1 MTSDSSATCPKCRT
15 PLPPSAP
22 RGLCPACL
30 MDAAGGETEVM
41 PTPAGFGAPLD
52 LDTLRRAF
60 PQLEI
65 LAPLGAGGMGR
76 VYKVRQPNL
85 DRLAALKVL
94 PPDFAR
100 DPAWVERFTR
110 EARALARLNHPNI
123 VQVYDV
129 GQTSGGRDSAP
140 LCWLLMEYVD
150 GVTLRQVQRTGGL
163 SAREALALVPKLC
176 DALQYAHEKG
186 VLHRDIKPENIL
198 LDSAGTAKIADFG
211 LAKLAGPHPSPT
223 LTITGA
229 RLGTAAYM
237 APEQIESPS
246 DVDHRA
252 DIYSLGVVLYELL
265 TGGLPLGRF
274 PAPSEKSGTD
284 PRLDHIVFRTLEKE
298 RERRY
303 QAAGE
308 VRSALETVAQSP
320 GTPIGPQ
327 PREFRQSPPAAA
339 TEAPRSEPPP
349 LKQTVQ
355 QMAQKAVRFLD
366 RHKRFPAAAA
376 EATGHG
382 CGMVFLFLLRLS
394 LCFVPMFIPILW
406 FESMKELDRDG
417 FHGAYPSSMIWVT
430 AATGLAAWLCV
441 QPLLRMTKWAEANW
455 IKRKAPLLLLLAVVL
470 WGGMLAIIANA
481 SSTWPTRGV
490 AGRLHFAANRPPL
503 AGTATITSDAALDAM
518 FRDVVMKEFLGA
530 PDALLGGTG
539 LPARGDYYDASYYRT
554 WDTRENAL
562 RKTWT
567 VAVVTESLP
576 TLEARLLRIAEAM
589 TATLPESVRPSIVA
603 NWNNSIGTR
612 SFWRFD
618 LMRDENLFI
627 LAALMTLGGWFAGFT
642 RGRPLLHGMVPFLLI
657 AGTITF
663 HVAPPGWIPGGRI
676 VPAKDPREPLSM
688 EGNAMESLTTLAKT
702 DPEAAALQQWIGAC
716 RRLDRNAAQLL
727 SGRPLDDRNW
737 EHTVSLWHE
746 MEPLAIV
753 RDNRNEEPNRP
764 GTPFACILIPR
775 GTGANRDAYSLR
787 SYYSRPGDLNS
798 KTVSVRVEKAG
809 ESYVVYQ

>member
-1 MTSDSSATCPKCRT
+1 MTPSVCPKCRT

-30 MDAAGGETEVM
+30 MDAAGAETEVV
-41 PTPAGFGAPLD
+41 PVPEGFGAPLD

-85 DRLAALKVL
+85 DRMAALKVL
-94 PPDFAR
+94 PPDYAR

-129 GQTSGGRDSAP
+129 GQTSGGPDSAP

-211 LAKLAGPHPSPT
+211 LAKLGGTHPAPT
-223 LTITGA
+223 LTLAGA

-237 APEQIESPS
+237 APEQIESPA

-308 VRSALETVAQSP
+308 MRSALDTVAQ
-320 GTPIGPQ
+320 TPVPPISPQ
-327 PREFRQSPPAAA
+327 PREFRQAPPAAA
-339 TEAPRSEPPP
+339 EDAPHSEPPP
-349 LKQTVQ
+349 LKQTAQ
-355 QMAQKAVRFLD
+355 EYAQKAVRFLD
-366 RHKRFPAAAA
+366 RHKHFPKSAA
-376 EATGHG
+376 EATGYG
-382 CGMVFLFLLRLS
+382 CGLVFLFLFRLS
-394 LCFVPMFIPILW
+394 LCFVPLLIPILW

-417 FHGAYPSSMIWVT
+417 FRGSYPSSMIWVT

-441 QPLLRMTKWAEANW
+441 QPLLRMTRWAEAGW

-470 WGGMLAIIANA
+470 WGGMLAIVANS
-481 SSTWPTRGV
+481 SSTWPTRGM
-490 AGRLHFAANRPPL
+490 AGRLYFSANRPPL

-518 FRDVVMKEFLGA
+518 FRDVVMAEFANAPGA
-530 PDALLGGTG
+530 VLGGTG
-539 LPARGDYYDASYYRT
+539 LPPRGDYYDASYYRIR
-554 WDTRENAL
+554 DTRDNAL
-562 RKTWT
+562 RKTWST
-567 VAVVTESLP
+567 AVVAQSRDA
-576 TLEARLLRIAEAM
+576 LEARLLRITEAM
-589 TATLPESVRPSIVA
+589 THALPESVRPSIQVS
-603 NWNNSIGTR
+603 WNDSIYTR

-618 LMRDENLFI
+618 LMDDENLFI
-627 LAALMTLGGWFAGFT
+627 LAAIMTLGGWFAGFT
-642 RGRPLLHGMVPFLLI
+642 RGRPLLHGMVPFVLV
-657 AGTITF
+657 AGATAF
-663 HVAPPGWIPGGRI
+663 HISPPGWIPGGRI
-676 VPAKDPREPLSM
+676 VPPDDPQAPLSM
-688 EGNAMESLTTLAKT
+688 RGTAMEALATLAQT
-702 DPEAAALQQWIGAC
+702 DPEAAALQQWISAC

-727 SGRPLDDRNW
+727 SGRTLDDRLW
-737 EHTVSLWHE
+737 EYSVGIWHK

-753 RDNRNEEPNRP
+753 KVTREGQDPR
-764 GTPFACILIPR
+764 TPFTCILIPR
-775 GTGANRDAYSLR
+775 STRTEEFSRHYPYHFGA
-787 SYYSRPGDLNS
+787 GDLNS
-798 KTVSVRVEKAG
+798 STVQIFVAKEG
-809 ESYVVYQ
+809 ENYTVQQ

>member
-1 MTSDSSATCPKCRT
+1 
-15 PLPPSAP
+15 
-22 RGLCPACL
+22 
-30 MDAAGGETEVM
+30 MDAAGAETEVV
-41 PTPAGFGAPLD
+41 PVPEGFGAPLD

-85 DRLAALKVL
+85 DRMAALKVL
-94 PPDFAR
+94 PPEYAR

-129 GQTSGGRDSAP
+129 GQTSSGPDSAP

-211 LAKLAGPHPSPT
+211 LAKLGGTHPAPT
-223 LTITGA
+223 LTLAGA

-237 APEQIESPS
+237 APEQIESPA

-308 VRSALETVAQSP
+308 MRSALDTVAQ
-320 GTPIGPQ
+320 TPVAPIAPQ
-327 PREFRQSPPAAA
+327 PREFRQAPPAAA
-339 TEAPRSEPPP
+339 AEAPRSEPPP

-355 QMAQKAVRFLD
+355 HAAQKAVKFLD
-366 RHKRFPAAAA
+366 RHKRFPVSAA
-376 EATGHG
+376 EATGYG
-382 CGMVFLFLLRLS
+382 CGLLFFFLLRLS
-394 LCFVPMFIPILW
+394 LCFLPLFIPILW
-406 FESMKELDRDG
+406 FEAMKEWDRSGLRD
-417 FHGAYPSSMIWVT
+417 FYPSSMIWVT

-441 QPLLRMTKWAEANW
+441 QPLLRMTKWAEADW

-470 WGGMLAIIANA
+470 WGGMLALVVNTSRA
-481 SSTWPTRGV
+481 WPTRGV

-503 AGTATITSDAALDAM
+503 AGTATVTSDAALDAL
-518 FRDVVMKEFLGA
+518 FRDVVMKEFAGS
-530 PDALLGGTG
+530 PDAVLGGTG
-539 LPARGDYYDASYYRT
+539 LPGSDDYYDTSYYRT
-554 WDTRENAL
+554 WDTRENPV
-562 RKTWT
+562 RKSWN

-589 TATLPESVRPSIVA
+589 THALPESVRPSIVA
-603 NWNNSIGTR
+603 NWRDSVYSR
-612 SFWRFD
+612 SFWRLN
-618 LMRDENLFI
+618 LMDDEYLFI

-642 RGRPLLHGMVPFLLI
+642 RGRPLLHGMVPFILI
-657 AGTITF
+657 AGTVAF
-663 HVAPPGWIPGGRI
+663 HVAPPGWKPEGRI
-676 VPAKDPREPLSM
+676 VPADDPREPLLLQ
-688 EGNAMESLTTLAKT
+688 GRAMESLATLAQT

-716 RRLDRNAAQLL
+716 RRLDRTAAQSL
-727 SGRPLDDRNW
+727 SRRRLEDPAW
-737 EHTVSLWHE
+737 ESLVALWHE

-753 RDNRNEEPNRP
+753 KNKDPEDHA
-764 GTPFACILIPR
+764 GTLFVCVLMPR
-775 GTGANRDAYSLR
+775 GTGLHADPFSHRYHYTR
-787 SYYSRPGDLNS
+787 TGDLNS
-798 KTVSVRVEKAG
+798 STMNVFVAKEG
-809 ESYVVYQ
+809 ENYFVQQ